1 MSENRVDGNNGFAG
15 CLDGRDV
22 DLTFGHR
29 PFTPPRSSRP
39 ARQAVGPG
47 PTIGACPTAAARP
60 TAHEVLAAVLQIRG
74 GALQVLAWRRAQPPD
89 AGRWALPGGLLGD
102 DEDVE
107 ASVRRQLAEKV
118 DVREVAHVEQLA
130 VFSDPRPGARRPA
143 RRHRLPRAR
152 PLRRRPGRPRRHRLA
167 PRRRAPDPA
176 FDHAEIVAAARDR
189 LRAKLSYTNL
199 GFALAPREF
208 TISTLREHYAA
219 ALGHPVS
226 ATNLQRVLA
235 RRAVLVPTGALAA
248 PGPAG
253 GRPGG
258 AVPVRRADSAGDR
271 RLRGAAAARR
281 ARTGG
286 LTVSTWSRT
295 SRCSP

>member
-1 MSENRVDGNNGFAG
+1 MAG
-15 CLDGRDV
+15 GCR
-22 DLTFGHR
+22 
-29 PFTPPRSSRP
+29 
-39 ARQAVGPG
+39 A
-47 PTIGACPTAAARP
+47 GAPHGRP

-74 GALQVLAWRRAQPPD
+74 GVLQVLAWRRARPPD

-130 VFSDPRPGARRPA
+130 VFSAPDRVPGVRRVATAFLGLVPSDADPAVPPDTAWHA
-143 RRHRLPRAR
+143 AD
-152 PLRRRPGRPRRHRLA
+152 A
-167 PRRRAPDPA
+167 VPDPA
-176 FDHAEIVAAARDR
+176 FDHAAIVGAARDR

-199 GFALAPREF
+199 GFALVPREF

-235 RRAVLVPTGALAA
+235 RRAVLVPTGELAA

-253 GRPGG
+253 GRPAALFRFAEPTLRVTDAF
-258 AVPVRRADSAGDR
+258 AVLRPPGEHARPAVR
-271 RLRGAAAARR
+271 
-281 ARTGG
+281 
-286 LTVSTWSRT
+286 
-295 SRCSP
+295 